1 MTTVTEAARP
11 SGDTRLWYRDTISCL
26 QGTFATALLRAGH
39 DPLHALGLH
48 WEFRYRPG
56 QVTSE
61 EFSFP
66 CPPGVELATALLPH
80 HPVRSSWHQAS
91 GAGDGVAELL
101 GRLDRGR
108 TVIAAVDNFHLPF
121 RPAYHDVHAAHLL
134 VVSGIDPENGTVTV
148 ADAMPPEFHG
158 AIPLTAFLNAWT
170 SGNPSDE
177 QDAFFS
183 DTRID
188 RRYLTVEVGTP
199 FPDLGPELLGTAIE
213 HSLRLFRAPSP
224 DAHGDHVG
232 RHGLRHFLADL
243 VERARSGRAGALQ
256 HAYPFGWGMQAQA
269 GLHGEL
275 LRTWGRATGRPDA
288 AEAGRRMEAVAHAWS
303 GIRVTTAHA
312 TAHPPY
318 DARTV
323 SADLAGHAQVLE
335 NAYATAVEALT
346 QAKETL

>member
-1 MTTVTEAARP
+1 MTTVTAAARL
-11 SGDTRLWYRDTISCL
+11 SGDIRLWYRDTISCL

-48 WEFRYRPG
+48 WEFRYQPG
-56 QVTSE
+56 EVTSE

-66 CPPGVELATALLPH
+66 CPPGTDLAKALMPH
-80 HPVRSSWHQAS
+80 HPVRSSWHRAS
-91 GAGDGVAELL
+91 DAGDGVEELL
-101 GRLDRGR
+101 VELSRDR

-134 VVSGIDPENGTVTV
+134 VVSGVDRENGTVTV
-148 ADAMPPEFHG
+148 ADAMPPEFRG

-183 DTRID
+183 DTRIE
-188 RRYLTVEVGTP
+188 RRYLTVEVGAP
-199 FPDLGPELLGTAIE
+199 FPDVGPELLTSAIGY
-213 HSLRLFRAPSP
+213 SLDLFRAPSP
-224 DAHGDHVG
+224 DEHGHHVG
-232 RHGLRHFLADL
+232 LRGLRHFLGDL
-243 VERARSGRAGALQ
+243 VERARTGRAGALQ

-275 LRTWGRATGRPDA
+275 LRTWGRATGRPA
-288 AEAGRRMEAVAHAWS
+288 LAEAGRRMEAVAHAWS
-303 GIRVTTAHA
+303 GVRVTAAHA

-318 DARTV
+318 DARAV
-323 SADLAGHAQVLE
+323 SADLGSHAQALE
-335 NAYATAVEALT
+335 GAYATAVEALA